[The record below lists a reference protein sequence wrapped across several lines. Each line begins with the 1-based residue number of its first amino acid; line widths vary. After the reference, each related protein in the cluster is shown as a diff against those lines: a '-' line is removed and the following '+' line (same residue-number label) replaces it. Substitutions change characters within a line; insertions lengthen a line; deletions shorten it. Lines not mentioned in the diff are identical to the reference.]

1 MGIGTRQQVLMTF
14 MALQDPKPV
23 HSINVS
29 KNLVLDDCD
38 HATGEPVKKSGSAVV
53 NRSCHCWVNMHKEM
67 TRIFRSLAERS
78 LIYEAEEGYYRLTD
92 AGWKVLDGTKGV
104 PLKIMEGE
112 VKFHRSR
119 RPEFQVLY

>member
-1 MGIGTRQQVLMTF
+1 MTF
-14 MALQDPKPV
+14 MAMEDPKPV
-23 HSINVS
+23 HLGTVGRS
-29 KNLVLDDCD
+29 LVLEDCD
-38 HATGEPVKKSGSAVV
+38 HTSGEPIKESGSAVV

-67 TRIFRSLAERS
+67 TRIFGSLEERG
-78 LIYEAEEGYYRLTD
+78 LIFEVKHQDAYYRLTD